1 MLETVLETVR
11 DGRRL
16 RVARLGSGPPLILLH
31 GYPDNLQIWSEL
43 ARRLA
48 DKFEVIAF
56 DWPGLGQSQTW
67 PGGATPFHMAER
79 LLELLDAWGIR
90 QAALVAMDM
99 GAQPALVFAARHPER
114 TRFLVA
120 MNCLAYWDV
129 KTSWEI
135 AVLRRF
141 GWNQLIL
148 KRFPTATVRRAENT
162 FLPKG
167 EELSKELRAD
177 LWESFKRK
185 DVRDF
190 IIRMCAGYQGTLPRL
205 PELYRQ
211 IAAPTLVLWGEQDK
225 HFPPVHAERLHS
237 DIQGSE
243 LRIIAGAEHW
253 MALYLAER
261 VAEEIRDC
269 DARRG
274 SHEGNSHELH
284 E

>member
-1 MLETVLETVR
+1 M
-11 DGRRL
+11 

-43 ARRLA
+43 ALRLSGR
-48 DKFEVIAF
+48 FEVTAF
-56 DWPGLGQSQTW
+56 DWPGLGQSEGW

-79 LLELLDAWGIR
+79 LLELLDFWGIQ
-90 QAALVAMDM
+90 QAGLVAMDM
-99 GAQPALVFAARHPER
+99 GAQPALVFAARHPGR

-135 AVLRRF
+135 GMLRRF

-148 KRFPTATVRRAENT
+148 KRFPGATFRRAEKT

-167 EELSKELRAD
+167 AELPKDLRGD
-177 LWESFKRK
+177 LWESFKREE
-185 DVRDF
+185 VRHF
-190 IIRMCAGYQGTLPRL
+190 IVRMCAGYQGTLARL
-205 PELYRQ
+205 PEMYRQ
-211 IAAPTLVLWGEQDK
+211 IEVPTLVLWGEQDK

-237 DIQGSE
+237 DIQGSR
-243 LRIIAGAEHW
+243 LRIIPGGEHW
-253 MALYLAER
+253 MALYLADK
-261 VAEEIRDC
+261 VADEISDYDTRSSSC
-269 DARRG
+269 
-274 SHEGNSHELH
+274 ELH